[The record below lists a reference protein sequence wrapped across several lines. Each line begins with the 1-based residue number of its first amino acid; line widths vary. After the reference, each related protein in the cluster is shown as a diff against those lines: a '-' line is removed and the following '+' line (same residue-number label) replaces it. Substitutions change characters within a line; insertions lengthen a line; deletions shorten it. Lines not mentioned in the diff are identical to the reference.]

1 MIVENQG
8 FVIKNTVTGRIHREP
23 NKKSYAN
30 TTYKT
35 EGAAKAGVTRTLKY
49 YAKAIAEVE
58 DLVANGHKA
67 YEARFYNAYRD
78 ATDESLDRT
87 YINDPDTYEI
97 VTREAYGDPQRTDTG
112 TCPFNGLP
120 MTRTIGVN
128 DAWTH
133 LDPLCESHWTQ

>member
-1 MIVENQG
+1 MIIENQG

-58 DLVANGHKA
+58 DLVAEGHKE
-67 YEARFYNAYRD
+67 YEARFYNAYRE
-78 ATDESLDRT
+78 ATDEALERT
-87 YINDPDTYEI
+87 YVNDPDTYEI
-97 VTREAYGDPQRTDTG
+97 MTREAYGDPQRTDTG
-112 TCPFNGLP
+112 TCPYNGLP

-128 DAWTH
+128 DAWGH
-133 LDPLCESHWTQ
+133 LDPLCESHWTR

>member
-1 MIVENQG
+1 MIIENQG

-58 DLVANGHKA
+58 DLVAEGHKA
-67 YEARFYNAYRD
+67 WEARFYNAYRE
-78 ATDESLDRT
+78 ATDEALERT
-87 YINDPDTYEI
+87 YVNDPDTYEI

-112 TCPFNGLP
+112 TCPYNGLP

-128 DAWTH
+128 DAWGH
-133 LDPLCESHWTQ
+133 LDPLCESHWTR